1 MTKIDID
8 QLAKLACI
16 KVSETEHEK
25 LASDVAGILDYV
37 QKIQTVV
44 IEANNE
50 DEVTEKIVRSD
61 EVDAS
66 DNQVLIDAFADKQ
79 NDLLVTPVIGVKDQT
94 YEA

>member
-16 KVSETEHEK
+16 KVSEVEREK

-44 IEANNE
+44 TDTSTEPLLSE
-50 DEVTEKIVRSD
+50 KRVRVDEVVQT
-61 EVDAS
+61 
-66 DNQVLIDAFADKQ
+66 DNRVLLDAFKVKQ
-79 NDLLVTPVIGVKDQT
+79 NDSLVTPVIGVKEQD